1 MAIRAMT
8 KGTLRFFFDF
18 GAGGCLWAG
27 DESTRST
34 LGDGPLDA
42 TYYNPEG
49 DVSEPPRISLP
60 RNVHSIIDRLD
71 QEYLGYLNPFYPADP
86 SLWTQDRC
94 DRFNRDLDQLLTLLR
109 VELGNKFVI
118 VDQQQRHAE
127 DPALCEF
134 LAANP
139 DQKPIR

>member
-27 DESTRST
+27 DEATRST

-49 DVSEPPRISLP
+49 DVSEPPRIFLP
-60 RNVHSIIDRLD
+60 RNVHSIISRLD
-71 QEYLGYLNPFYPADP
+71 QEYLGYLNPLYPTDP
-86 SLWTQDRC
+86 SLWTQGRC

-127 DPALCEF
+127 NPALGEF